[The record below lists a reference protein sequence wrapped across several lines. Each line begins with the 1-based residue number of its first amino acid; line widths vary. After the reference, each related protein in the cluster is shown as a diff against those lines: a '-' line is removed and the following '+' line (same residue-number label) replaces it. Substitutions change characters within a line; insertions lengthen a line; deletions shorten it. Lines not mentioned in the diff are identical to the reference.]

1 MTLQKLS
8 RLVLFSAMMAVVPQA
23 AAAQQREPDRFPAL
37 ASQAGPLLPA
47 PQLEASQKDDFNF
60 IGFLVFGAAGA
71 VAGAYVGYHV
81 DKYFGWSEGDDP
93 GLGGFLL
100 GGIIGG
106 TAGMIFGGHLGND

>member
-1 MTLQKLS
+1 MKL
-8 RLVLFSAMMAVVPQA
+8 RRLALLVLFSVMMAVVPEKT
-23 AAAQQREPDRFPAL
+23 AAQQREPDRFPILESRAAPATPADRL
-37 ASQAGPLLPA
+37 AAQN
-47 PQLEASQKDDFNF
+47 DNFNF
-60 IGFLVFGAAGA
+60 VGFLVFGAAGA

-81 DKYFGWSEGDDP
+81 DKYFGWSQGDDP